1 MSKLLEA
8 SRFLSFVPSSSN
20 TVVAV
25 NFSSKVVL
33 RVSVT
38 FEYSASSLASLALV
52 IDPLVSKLNFD
63 SKIKPN

>member
-8 SRFLSFVPSSSN
+8 SRFLSFESSVRKSAA
-20 TVVAV
+20 AV
-25 NFSSKVVL
+25 YFSSKVVL

-38 FEYSASSLASLALV
+38 FEYSASSLTALAAV
-52 IDPLVSKLNFD
+52 TDPLVSKLNFD